1 VLCWRRQV
9 LADWQ
14 RAGVLT
20 LDCLP
25 AELTA
30 KLVSEYLEIKARNRL

>member
-25 AELTA
+25 GELTA